1 MSANCARR
9 IYTILPRRHQGD
21 GPPGPW
27 RSGVIEVSDDR
38 LMQILQTLAV
48 LLFLSVGALSLGRA
62 RYVWMKW
69 ARWGAIVIFSAAVVY
84 ALILTLRWALNPAT
98 D

>member
-1 MSANCARR
+1 
-9 IYTILPRRHQGD
+9 
-21 GPPGPW
+21 
-27 RSGVIEVSDDR
+27 VIEVSDDR

-62 RYVWMKW
+62 RYVWLKW

>member
-1 MSANCARR
+1 MPTALGEFIRYC
-9 IYTILPRRHQGD
+9 PGD
-21 GPPGPW
+21 TRATDSPGPW
-27 RSGVIEVSDDR
+27 RSAVIEVSDDR

-69 ARWGAIVIFSAAVVY
+69 ARWSAIVIFSAAVVY